1 MGCEHIT
8 PIIFI
13 NFILSPL
20 GRFAHV
26 EVEHTNFYLK
36 APVAYN
42 STLSKMNLKNV
53 SNAFFVSILAYS
65 RR

>member
-1 MGCEHIT
+1 MGYEYIT

-13 NFILSPL
+13 NFILSSL

-26 EVEHTNFYLK
+26 EVEQTNLYLK
-36 APVAYN
+36 APIVYN

-53 SNAFFVSILAYS
+53 SNAFLVSILAHS